1 MRKGKIEHTWFRGGR
16 TSICYNALDRHV
28 NEGRGDVPC
37 FLWEGNQPTDTRS
50 MTYKQVLDEVCRVV
64 RTPSSLMFTT
74 YDLGKGK
81 TYVALPGLAAKLLH
95 VQANWLKSTGVKKG
109 DAVAMYASKPL

>member
-1 MRKGKIEHTWFRGGR
+1 MLSKHEQDVAKHDHRFCQFAEDHHSSNLDVRKGKIEHTWFRGGR

-28 NEGRGDVPC
+28 NEGRGNVPC

-64 RTPSSLMFTT
+64 RTPSSFTFTT
-74 YDLGKGK
+74 
-81 TYVALPGLAAKLLH
+81 
-95 VQANWLKSTGVKKG
+95 
-109 DAVAMYASKPL
+109 